1 MYRATIFFALLLS
14 VASFCKT
21 KTVLGLDGDLRA
33 ALQAARPGDTI
44 LVNGGKYVGN
54 FILDRRL
61 ILIGRGKP
69 IVRGE
74 GTGSIFTLAADSCV
88 IRGFVIEHSGNMLV
102 DEDAGILV
110 KSNGN
115 LIEEN
120 ELRDIL
126 FGIYLYRSSRNII
139 RRNVI
144 QGRNWLELGQR
155 GSGIHIWNSRDNTLV
170 DNIITDA
177 RDGMYI
183 QNANGNQVDRNEIY
197 NLRYGLHYMYSDSNR
212 FTENQFHHNMAGAA
226 IMYSSHLTFRRN
238 AFVHNRGVSSFGI
251 LFQDCHYS
259 LADSNI
265 IADND
270 VGLFFEASGHN
281 TFRYN
286 TIAQNDLALQM
297 YTNSE
302 ENVFTLNAFVDNV
315 NPLRL
320 VGKQSTTLW
329 SYEGKG
335 NYWSQHDSY
344 DFNNDGIADIPLRI
358 QNAFDYLE
366 GNYPRLRLYLYSPA
380 SQALEV
386 AVRAFPFVEI
396 SREIDDHPLLDRPEI
411 PAGRAV
417 FSNTSNISVGSVLFV
432 GGAMGGAVLIN
443 RLRHGQGARRKGQ

>member
-1 MYRATIFFALLLS
+1 MVRTALLVGLLLA
-14 VASFCKT
+14 VASFGST
-21 KTVLGLDGDLRA
+21 KIVLRHDGDLRA
-33 ALQAARPGDTI
+33 ALAVAQSGDTI
-44 LVNGGKYVGN
+44 FVEGGTHLGN
-54 FILDRRL
+54 FVLERRVV
-61 ILIGRGKP
+61 LIGRGKP

-74 GTGSIFTLAADSCV
+74 GTGSIFTITADSCV
-88 IRGFVIEHSGNMLV
+88 IRGFAIEHCGNMLV
-102 DEDAGILV
+102 DEDAGVLL
-110 KSNGN
+110 KSDGN
-115 LIEEN
+115 VIEEN

-126 FGIYLYRSSRNII
+126 FGIYLFHSSGNTI
-139 RRNVI
+139 RGNVI
-144 QGRNWLELGQR
+144 QGRNWLEVGER
-155 GSGIHIWNSRDNTLV
+155 GSGIHIWNSRNNVLL
-170 DNIITDA
+170 DNIITEV

-183 QNANGNQVDRNEIY
+183 QNANGNRIDGNEIY
-197 NLRYGLHYMYSDSNR
+197 NLRYGLHYMYSDSNS
-212 FTENQFHHNMAGAA
+212 FTDNRFHHNMAGAA
-226 IMYSSHLTFRRN
+226 IMYSSHLVFRRN

-281 TFRYN
+281 IFRYN

-302 ENVFTLNAFVDNV
+302 ENVFTLNAFVDNI

-335 NYWSQHDSY
+335 NYWSQHDGY

-396 SREIDDHPLLDRPEI
+396 SHEIDDHPLLNRPEI
-411 PAGRAV
+411 PAGRAF
-417 FSNTSNISVGSVLFV
+417 FSHARNVSVGPVLFV

-443 RLRHGQGARRKGQ
+443 RLRRGQAGKRKSK